1 MSDLVPALSGEIL
14 TSLKAR
20 DDFLDISSIKIHFC
34 DGKRHRYT
42 VDLDVVYQIGG
53 LARIEKG
60 PEKGN
65 DLSDILLAEEK

>member
-1 MSDLVPALSGEIL
+1 
-14 TSLKAR
+14 
-20 DDFLDISSIKIHFC
+20 
-34 DGKRHRYT
+34 
-42 VDLDVVYQIGG
+42 LDVVYQIGG